1 MIPAAILYG
10 LVGGLIPRYRWWSVP
25 VIGVIWS
32 VTLSFAGDPSA
43 SLVQIWFSG
52 FVLGA
57 LNGAVGVVVSWA
69 ILKVAAAILKTAG
82 SKLRGAI
89 PGSNGGAR

>member
-10 LVGGLIPRYRWWSVP
+10 LIGGLVPRYRWWAIP

-32 VTLSFAGDPSA
+32 ITLTISGDPTMSFAQSW
-43 SLVQIWFSG
+43 VSG

-57 LNGAVGVVVSWA
+57 LNGAVGVAFTWSVWKLIQLVTRV
-69 ILKVAAAILKTAG
+69 IRG
-82 SKLRGAI
+82 SQRESTSA
-89 PGSNGGAR
+89 